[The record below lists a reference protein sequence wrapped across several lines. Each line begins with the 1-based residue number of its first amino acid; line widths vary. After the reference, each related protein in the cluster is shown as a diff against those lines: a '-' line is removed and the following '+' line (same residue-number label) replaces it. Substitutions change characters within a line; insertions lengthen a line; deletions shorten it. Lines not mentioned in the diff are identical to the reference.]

1 MFIIEELDGMC
12 GSLFVKEKCVLIKLI
27 YESKSKALIE

>member
-12 GSLFVKEKCVLIKLI
+12 GSLFVKEKCVLINLFMNQKV
-27 YESKSKALIE
+27 KH